1 MVPFPVPAL
10 VIVRFAVVG
19 DVELELKVA
28 VQVISVLMVKAEPQ
42 LVPDHPAK
50 IELLFATVVKL
61 MLVPGE

>member
-10 VIVRFAVVG
+10 VIVRIAVVG

-42 LVPDHPAK
+42 LVPDHPTK
-50 IELLFATVVKL
+50 VELLSGVTIKATG
-61 MLVPGE
+61 VPEA